1 MEFGRGGVHSG
12 DARTALA
19 ALSAVGARR
28 RYVSIYVEFVFSSGV
43 EAWGIES
50 ESGWLRLPVTV
61 AGV

>member
-19 ALSAVGARR
+19 AVPWGPGR
-28 RYVSIYVEFVFSSGV
+28 RYVSIYTEFVFSSGV